1 MDSFINAGKDF
12 LAKNSNNN
20 NNNNSNNHGGN
31 SGNSGNNNYQS
42 GGRGGNDIFSSVLSS
57 LTHKED
63 DLKQGD
69 VDEKDAAHQHDQ
81 VYNKGD
87 NNTSVNAMG
96 TAAAMQALKKFT
108 SGGQQQNGGKNDF
121 VSLAMGEASKLFDS
135 KAANGS
141 VASGAEKQSV
151 IQKAAEVAMKLYFKS
166 QLQQSGGSGGL
177 GGLASMA
184 SQFIK

>member
-1 MDSFINAGKDF
+1 MDSFINAGKDL
-12 LAKNSNNN
+12 LAKNSQNSNNN
-20 NNNNSNNHGGN
+20 NDNSNNQSGGN
-31 SGNSGNNNYQS
+31 SGSNNNQS
-42 GGRGGNDIFSSVLSS
+42 GGSGGNDLFSSVLSS

-69 VDEKDAAHQHDQ
+69 VDEKDAAEKHDQ

-96 TAAAMQALKKFT
+96 TAAAMQALNKFT
-108 SGGQQQNGGKNDF
+108 SGGQEEKGGKNDF
-121 VSLAMGEASKLFDS
+121 ISLAMGEASKLFDS
-135 KAANGS
+135 KAADGS

>member
-12 LAKNSNNN
+12 LAKNSQNSNNN
-20 NNNNSNNHGGN
+20 NGNSNNQSFGN
-31 SGNSGNNNYQS
+31 SGSNNNQS
-42 GGRGGNDIFSSVLSS
+42 GGSGGNDLFSSVLSS

-69 VDEKDAAHQHDQ
+69 VDEKDAAEKHDQ

-108 SGGQQQNGGKNDF
+108 SGGQEEKGGKNDF
-121 VSLAMGEASKLFDS
+121 ISLAMGEASKLFDS
-135 KAANGS
+135 KAADGS

>member
-12 LAKNSNNN
+12 LAKNSQNSNNN
-20 NNNNSNNHGGN
+20 NGNSNNSGGN
-31 SGNSGNNNYQS
+31 SGSNNNQS
-42 GGRGGNDIFSSVLSS
+42 GGSGGNDLFSSVLSS

-69 VDEKDAAHQHDQ
+69 VDEKDAADKHDQ

-108 SGGQQQNGGKNDF
+108 SGGQEEKGSKNDF
-121 VSLAMGEASKLFDS
+121 ISLAMGEASKLFDS
-135 KAANGS
+135 KAADGS

>member
-12 LAKNSNNN
+12 LAKNSQNS
-20 NNNNSNNHGGN
+20 NNNNSNSNNSGGN
-31 SGNSGNNNYQS
+31 SGSNNQSSGS
-42 GGRGGNDIFSSVLSS
+42 GGNDLFSSVLSS

-69 VDEKDAAHQHDQ
+69 VDEKDAADKHDQ

-108 SGGQQQNGGKNDF
+108 SGGQEEKGGKNDF
-121 VSLAMGEASKLFDS
+121 ISLAMGEASKLFDS
-135 KAANGS
+135 KAADGS
-141 VASGAEKQSV
+141 VASGADKQSV

-166 QLQQSGGSGGL
+166 QVEKQGGGL

>member
-12 LAKNSNNN
+12 LAKNSQNS
-20 NNNNSNNHGGN
+20 NNSNSNSNNSGGN
-31 SGNSGNNNYQS
+31 SGSNNQS
-42 GGRGGNDIFSSVLSS
+42 GGGNDLFSSVLSS

-69 VDEKDAAHQHDQ
+69 VDEKDAADKHDQ

-108 SGGQQQNGGKNDF
+108 SGGQEEKGGKNDF
-121 VSLAMGEASKLFDS
+121 ISLAMGEASKLFDS
-135 KAANGS
+135 KAADGS